1 MRGFSGGAV
10 VNNLPANVGDVRDV
24 AAIPVLGRSLEAG
37 NGNSLQ
43 YSSLENS
50 KGRGA
55 LQAIVHKVAKS
66 QT

>member
-1 MRGFSGGAV
+1 M
-10 VNNLPANVGDVRDV
+10 VNNLPVNVGDVRDM
-24 AAIPVLGRSLEAG
+24 AAIPGLGRSLEAG
-37 NGNSLQ
+37 NGNLLQ
-43 YSSLENS
+43 YSFLENS